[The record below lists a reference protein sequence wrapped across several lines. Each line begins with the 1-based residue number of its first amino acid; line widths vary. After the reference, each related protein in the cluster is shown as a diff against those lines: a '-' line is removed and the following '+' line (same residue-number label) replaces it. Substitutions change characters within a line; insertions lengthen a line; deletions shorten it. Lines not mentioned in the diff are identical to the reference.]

1 MARAREDEEDLERKR
16 MVAPDSPKNID
27 KAAPM
32 REEDESDVVEEEN
45 NEIEENEENGSK
57 IQTPE
62 QENTLYEQR
71 FTPKNNR
78 LFEKLVKEWT
88 K

>member
-1 MARAREDEEDLERKR
+1 MK
-16 MVAPDSPKNID
+16 
-27 KAAPM
+27 
-32 REEDESDVVEEEN
+32 
-45 NEIEENEENGSK
+45 ENEELEESGNHDDNDGVDEKCDYVDCNESK

-78 LFEKLVKEWT
+78 LYEKLVKQWT